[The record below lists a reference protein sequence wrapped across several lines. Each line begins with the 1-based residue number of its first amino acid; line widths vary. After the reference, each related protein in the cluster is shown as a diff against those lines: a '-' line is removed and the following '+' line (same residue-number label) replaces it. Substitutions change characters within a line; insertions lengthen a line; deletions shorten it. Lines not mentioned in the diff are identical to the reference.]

1 MNAARDIPDMVIL
14 AALDRA
20 VRHRDEGGPIT
31 VQSIHEHLALSPRS
45 RAARHVRTRLHGLA
59 ESGAVERSRARGFVL
74 WGLTS
79 AGSASLTRARR
90 SRSIELPESPQ
101 HRAWREARASA
112 EQEIE
117 RFHTDAI
124 DAITDAMRLVESE
137 SPSDALFAVA
147 ERLRGELWRLA
158 SATHCLSEWPEPDDA
173 TADVDDRLDTRE
185 RQLTRAEQT
194 VLRAMRAGR
203 RNVINW
209 DKGRA

>member
-1 MNAARDIPDMVIL
+1 MSNSDPIPDELIL

-20 VRHRDEGGPIT
+20 VRHRDAGPVT
-31 VQSIHEHLALSPRS
+31 VRSVHDHLALAPRS
-45 RAARHVRTRLHGLA
+45 RAARHVRTRLDALA
-59 ESGAVERSRARGFVL
+59 ESGMVECSRARGFAL
-74 WGLTS
+74 WALTR

-90 SRSIELPESPQ
+90 SSSIELPESPQ
-101 HRAWREARASA
+101 HRAWREARALA

-117 RFHTDAI
+117 RFEQEAI
-124 DAITDAMRLVESE
+124 NAITDAMALVESE

-173 TADVDDRLDTRE
+173 TADVDDRLNARE
-185 RQLTRAEQT
+185 RQLPRAEQAA
-194 VLRAMRAGR
+194 LRAMRAGR

-209 DKGRA
+209 GRCGG